1 MTFSETDVVRDTAGK
16 FAEKTGSAPD
26 ISVTVPKKTYIYR
39 IEGDDH
45 ETEDVEASSEAEAL
59 ELAAQLFEERYSGDE
74 EGDEDDDYEPVDVR
88 DILTVK
94 AIYDGDIDGYDDEW
108 TRVIPGKHFH
118 DPNYVHVPGRYAG
131 YELKNFKRLPIGME
145 GNGFTA
151 SLWRDGK
158 RVMLVENQ
166 GNGGANVY
174 TDISDAKTPTRHR
187 GPEIERFQKTASEMY
202 GPNRFES
209 DDALVTFISWASEVD
224 KATRKNGWSR
234 DEVVESV
241 VQDYRQEMERNHVE
255 ADETEIA
262 ALRDP
267 SVISRLVD

>member
-1 MTFSETDVVRDTAGK
+1 MTFSETDVVRDASGK
-16 FAEKTGSAPD
+16 FTEKTGSAPD

-39 IEGDDH
+39 VEGDDH

-59 ELAAQLFEERYSGDE
+59 DNAAELFAGRYFDP
-74 EGDEDDDYEPVDVR
+74 DEDDYATPEQVR
-88 DILTVK
+88 EYLTVK
-94 AIYDGDIDGYDDEW
+94 AIYEGDIDGYDDEW
-108 TRVIPGKHFH
+108 TRVTPGKHFH
-118 DPNYVHVPGRYAG
+118 DPSYVHVPGRYAG

-174 TDISDAKTPTRHR
+174 TDISDAKMPTRHR
-187 GPEIERFQKTASEMY
+187 GPEIERFQKAASEMY

-224 KATRKNGWSR
+224 KAARKNGWSR

-241 VQDYRQEMERNHVE
+241 VQDYRQEMERNYVE

-267 SVISRLVD
+267 SIISRLVD

>member
-1 MTFSETDVVRDTAGK
+1 MTFSETDVVRDAAGK
-16 FAEKTGSAPD
+16 FSEKTGSAPD

-39 IEGDDH
+39 VEGDDH

-59 ELAAQLFEERYSGDE
+59 DRAAELFAGQYFDP
-74 EGDEDDDYEPVDVR
+74 DEDDYATPEQVR
-88 DILTVK
+88 DYLTVK
-94 AIYDGDIDGYDDEW
+94 AIYEGDIDDYDDEW
-108 TRVIPGKHFH
+108 TRVTPGKHFH
-118 DPNYVHVPGRYAG
+118 DPNYAHVPGRYAG

-187 GPEIERFQKTASEMY
+187 GPEIERFQKAASEMY

-224 KATRKNGWSR
+224 KAARKNGWSR

-241 VQDYRQEMERNHVE
+241 VQDYRQEMERNCIE

-267 SVISRLVD
+267 SIISRLVD